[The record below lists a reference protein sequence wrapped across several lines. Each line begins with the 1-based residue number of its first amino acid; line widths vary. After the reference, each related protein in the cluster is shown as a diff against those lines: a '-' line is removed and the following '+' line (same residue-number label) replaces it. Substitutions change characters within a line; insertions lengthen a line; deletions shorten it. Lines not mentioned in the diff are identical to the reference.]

1 MKRYLREIFDD
12 RLTKAAAV
20 LLFLIVVVL
29 AFNTFSDFTT
39 RFPLLGMFSFS
50 LEPVLFLVGGVIFV
64 LAIRKI

>member
-12 RLTKAAAV
+12 RLTKVAAV
-20 LLFLIVVVL
+20 VLFLIVVVL
-29 AFNTFSDFTT
+29 AFNTFSDLTT
-39 RFPLLGMFSFS
+39 RVPLLGMFSFS